1 MKYSL
6 MLKIL
11 FLLLSRKKVSAKY
24 ISDRFEISVRTV
36 YRYIDEL
43 SLAGVPIYNER
54 GRNGGYSISDTYKL
68 PANYLN
74 EEEIENVINALSGI
88 NNDLRSNVLE
98 SAILK
103 ISAITKPVDN
113 TSALSFGNLVIDG
126 TAWGSSNNYSETL
139 KVIQKAIEENLLIQI
154 EYLDRDGKTSN
165 RIIEPHVLA
174 LKQGLWYAYSY
185 CHERKDFRLFKIGR
199 IHSLKITS
207 ENFIRRDISDMNE
220 VFSKWYGETEEDI
233 DLLVEKSAVDDVI
246 EWLGVDKI
254 SSSPSGKITASTSL
268 PINDYL
274 TAKILSFGNK
284 VKVLSPKKLKDAVLK
299 TARSIEDLYK

>member
-1 MKYSL
+1 

-11 FLLLSRKKVSAKY
+11 FLLLSRKKVSAKFLA
-24 ISDRFEISVRTV
+24 DRFELSVRTV

-126 TAWGSSNNYSETL
+126 TAWGSSDNYSETL

-154 EYLDRDGKTSN
+154 EYLDRDGKTSD

-207 ENFIRRDISDMNE
+207 ENFIRRDTTDMNE

-254 SSSPSGKITASTSL
+254 SFSPSGKITASTRL

>member
-11 FLLLSRKKVSAKY
+11 FLLLSRKKVSAKFLA
-24 ISDRFEISVRTV
+24 DRFELSVRTV

-113 TSALSFGNLVIDG
+113 SSALSFGNLVIDG
-126 TAWGSSNNYSETL
+126 TAWGSSDNYSETL

-233 DLLVEKSAVDDVI
+233 DLSVEKSAVDDVI

-254 SSSPSGKITASTSL
+254 SSSPSGKITASTRL

-284 VKVLSPKKLKDAVLK
+284 VKVLSPRKLKDAVLK

>member
-11 FLLLSRKKVSAKY
+11 FLLLSRKKVSAKFLA
-24 ISDRFEISVRTV
+24 DRFELSVRTV

-113 TSALSFGNLVIDG
+113 SSALSFGNLVIDG
-126 TAWGSSNNYSETL
+126 TAWGSSDNYSETL

-254 SSSPSGKITASTSL
+254 SSSPSGKITASTRL

-284 VKVLSPKKLKDAVLK
+284 VKVLSPRKLKDAVLK

>member
-11 FLLLSRKKVSAKY
+11 FLLLSRKKVSAKFLA
-24 ISDRFEISVRTV
+24 DRFELSVRTV

-88 NNDLRSNVLE
+88 NNDLRSSVLE

-113 TSALSFGNLVIDG
+113 SSALSFGNLVIDG
-126 TAWGSSNNYSETL
+126 TAWGSSDNYSETL

-254 SSSPSGKITASTSL
+254 SSSPSGKITASTRL

>member
-1 MKYSL
+1 

-11 FLLLSRKKVSAKY
+11 FLLLSRKKVSAKFLA
-24 ISDRFEISVRTV
+24 DRFELSVRTV

-126 TAWGSSNNYSETL
+126 TAWGSSDNYSETL

-154 EYLDRDGKTSN
+154 EYLDRDGKTSD

-233 DLLVEKSAVDDVI
+233 DLSVEKSAVDDVI

-254 SSSPSGKITASTSL
+254 SSSPSGKITASTRL